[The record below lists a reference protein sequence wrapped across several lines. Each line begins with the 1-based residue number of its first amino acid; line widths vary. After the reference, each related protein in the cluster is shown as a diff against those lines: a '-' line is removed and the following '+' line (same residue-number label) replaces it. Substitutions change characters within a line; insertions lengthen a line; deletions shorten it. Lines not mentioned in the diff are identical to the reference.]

1 MTEVP
6 LVTVLMPVYNGERY
20 LREAID
26 SILKQTYTEF
36 EFLII
41 NDGSTDKSV
50 NVIQSYNDRRI
61 RLVHNGGN
69 IKLIAT
75 LNRGLELAQ
84 GKYIARMDCDDI
96 SLPERLKEQ
105 VEFMEK
111 NRNIGI
117 CGTWVKTLVSGLRL
131 NVRYP
136 TEPEE
141 IKAQMLFRIAI
152 AHPSVMM
159 RASFIK
165 QYKLQYNSTY
175 LHAEDY
181 ELWNR
186 CSLLFPLAN
195 IPKVLLK
202 YRINRNGI
210 SQKQRDTQNQTVKQ
224 IYKDNFKRLGIDY
237 KEEYGKVHF
246 LVGVPRYPQNE
257 NFSEQAE
264 RWLLQIYEAN
274 KTAQCYDND
283 ILSRIIGERWLAACA
298 ITRTGLFKAWRRF
311 SGSPINSLY
320 SFTYGQKIRL
330 VLFHFI
336 RQSGLGNQ
344 FIHLMRI

>member
-1 MTEVP
+1 MKERP

-26 SILKQTYTEF
+26 SILKQTYTAF

-41 NDGSTDKSV
+41 NDGSTDRSV
-50 NVIQSYNDRRI
+50 NIIQSYSDPRI
-61 RLVHNGGN
+61 RLVHNEGN
-69 IKLIAT
+69 LKLITT
-75 LNRGLELAQ
+75 LNKGLELAQ
-84 GKYIARMDCDDI
+84 GKYVARMDCDDI
-96 SLPERLKEQ
+96 SLPERIKEQ

-111 NRNIGI
+111 NENIGI

-152 AHPSVMM
+152 AHPTVMM
-159 RASFIK
+159 RASFVK
-165 QYKLQYNSTY
+165 QYKLRYSSTY

-195 IPKVLLK
+195 VPKVLLK
-202 YRINRNGI
+202 YRIHRDGI
-210 SQKQRDTQNQTVKQ
+210 SKKQRDIQNKTVKQ
-224 IYKDNFKRLGIDY
+224 IYRDNFERLGIDY
-237 KEEYGKVHF
+237 KEEYGQVHS
-246 LVGVPRYPQNE
+246 LVGVPKYPQSE
-257 NFSEQAE
+257 NFSKQAE
-264 RWLLQIYEAN
+264 GWLLQIYEAN
-274 KTAQCYDND
+274 KIAKCYDDD

-298 ITRTGLFKAWRRF
+298 ITKTGLLKAWRIF
-311 SGSPINSLY
+311 SRSPINKLC
-320 SFTYGQKIRL
+320 SFTCGQKIKL
-330 VLFHFI
+330 VLFHLI
-336 RQSGLGNQ
+336 RQSGFGNQ

>member
-1 MTEVP
+1 MTEMP
-6 LVTVLMPVYNGERY
+6 LVTVFMPVYNGERY
-20 LREAID
+20 LHKAID
-26 SILKQTYTEF
+26 SILKQTYTAF

-41 NDGSTDKSV
+41 NDGSIDKSV
-50 NVIQSYNDRRI
+50 NIIQSYNDPRI
-61 RLVHNGGN
+61 RLVHNEGN
-69 IKLIAT
+69 LKLITT
-75 LNRGLELAQ
+75 LNKGLELAR

-111 NRNIGI
+111 NEHIGI
-117 CGTWVKTLVSGLRL
+117 CGTWVKTLVSGLSL

-136 TEPEE
+136 TGPEE

-152 AHPSVMM
+152 AHPTVMM

-165 QYKLQYNSTY
+165 QYKLQYRSTY

-186 CSLLFPLAN
+186 CILLFPLAN
-195 IPKVLLK
+195 VPKVLLK

-224 IYKDNFKRLGIDY
+224 IYKDNFERLGIDY
-237 KEEYGKVHF
+237 KEEYGQIHF
-246 LVGVPRYPQNE
+246 LVGVPKYPQNK
-257 NFSEQAE
+257 NFSKQAE

-298 ITRTGLFKAWRRF
+298 ITKTGLFNAWRIF
-311 SGSPINSLY
+311 SDSPINRFC
-320 SFTYGQKIRL
+320 SFTYSQKIKL
-330 VLFHFI
+330 VLFHLI

-344 FIHLMRI
+344 FIQLMRI

>member
-1 MTEVP
+1 MVS
-6 LVTVLMPVYNGERY
+6 VLMPVYNGERY

-26 SILKQTYTEF
+26 SILKQTYTVF

-50 NVIQSYNDRRI
+50 DIIQSYSDPRI
-61 RLVHNGGN
+61 RLLHNEGN
-69 IKLIAT
+69 LKLITT

-111 NRNIGI
+111 NEHIGV
-117 CGTWVKTLVSGLRL
+117 CGTWVKTLILGLSL
-131 NVRYP
+131 SVRYP

-141 IKAQMLFRIAI
+141 IKAQMLFRTAI
-152 AHPSVMM
+152 AHPTVMM
-159 RASFIK
+159 RTSLVK
-165 QYKLQYNSTY
+165 QYRLQYSSKY

-181 ELWNR
+181 ELWSR

-195 IPKVLLK
+195 IPKFLLK
-202 YRINRNGI
+202 YRIHHGGV

-224 IYKDNFKRLGIDY
+224 IYKDSFARLGIDY
-237 KEEYGKVHF
+237 KEEHGQVHF
-246 LVGVPRYPQNE
+246 LVSVPKYPQNN
-257 NFSEQAE
+257 NFSKQAE
-264 RWLLQIYEAN
+264 GLLLQIYEAN
-274 KTAQCYDND
+274 KNAHCYDNN

-298 ITRTGLFKAWRRF
+298 ITKTGLFSAWRIF
-311 SGSPINSLY
+311 SDSPINRFCL
-320 SFTYGQKIRL
+320 FTCRQKIKL
-330 VLFHFI
+330 VLFHLI